1 MGVVPVILLVGVVVI
16 VYILEPDLNDI
27 RHSLLAD
34 RGLLQPS
41 PEEKRNSYLSFEGG
55 YDHGKPD
62 G

>member
-1 MGVVPVILLVGVVVI
+1 MLSII
-16 VYILEPDLNDI
+16 EPDLNDI

-34 RGLLQPS
+34 RGLVIPS
-41 PEEKRNSYLSFEGG
+41 TDDNRNSYLSFEGG